1 MTPNFDS
8 LHAHAL
14 TGAGLTQEQAHV
26 YELLLKRG
34 PRQAGQLPRT
44 LGLSRPYVYKLLS
57 ELEGL
62 GLVTKEEPPG
72 KPAQFVPAHPFAIQ
86 ELIRKRQSELSVT
99 DQTIKAVMS
108 SLISDYSTSSR
119 TPGVRIIPGIEGIQ
133 ELYQDILQE
142 GKPVSLLRSVRDD
155 DTPELLELVLEQIKK
170 QVKRGITARI
180 LSPLPTD
187 ISLPAL
193 YERDKERLTAR
204 KTIDRERFTLPAQII
219 MYGDKTGI
227 TAYQETHMTTI
238 IENTAITATFRAV
251 FEILWTSVGVDPYDT
266 NTKA

>member
-1 MTPNFDS
+1 MTLNFDS

-14 TGAGLTQEQAHV
+14 IGAGLTQEQAHV

-57 ELEGL
+57 ELEEL

-86 ELIRKRQSELSVT
+86 ELIRKRQAELSVT
-99 DQTIKAVMS
+99 DQTIKAVMG

-119 TPGVRIIPGIEGIQ
+119 TPGVRIIPGIEGIR

-142 GKPVSLLRSVRDD
+142 AKPVSLLRSVRDD

-170 QVKRGITARI
+170 QVKRGITARV
-180 LSPLPTD
+180 LAPLPND
-187 ISLPAL
+187 ISLSAL
-193 YERDKERLTAR
+193 RERDKENMVIR
-204 KTIDRERFTLPAQII
+204 KTIERERFTLPAQII
-219 MYGDKTGI
+219 IYGNKIGI
-227 TAYQETHMTTI
+227 TAYQESHMTTI
-238 IENTAITATFRAV
+238 IENEAIVATFRVV
-251 FEILWTSVGVDPYDT
+251 FEILWSDVATEPYT
-266 NTKA
+266 